1 MTVLVTGGAGFIGSE
16 FVHELY
22 NSEPDSIAIVD
33 SLTYAGNLNN
43 LKSILPNIR
52 FHNVDICDVNGLAE
66 VFRLE
71 KPNTVVHFAA
81 ESHVDNSISSP
92 NIFLETNVGG
102 TLNILKLSVQHGVEK
117 YIHISTDEVY
127 GSMREGKAVESNCFN
142 PASPYSASKAAAEH
156 FVNAWS
162 TTYGLPTFIVRCSNN
177 YGPRQHV
184 EKLIPLAINRLINQ
198 EKVPIYGDGSN
209 VREWIHVSDCA
220 KAILAVMNSKEKSKV
235 YNISSGDFRTNLEI
249 VRELIQI
256 FGLDDSYIEF
266 VEDRKGHD
274 YRYAIDSSRILNE
287 LNWKPTVSLSD
298 GLRETVD
305 WFKTSRN
312 K

>member
-1 MTVLVTGGAGFIGSE
+1 MNVLVTGGAGFIGSE

-22 NSEPDSIAIVD
+22 NSGLDSIAIVD
-33 SLTYAGNLNN
+33 SLTYAGNLKN
-43 LKSILPNIR
+43 LQSILPNIR

-71 KPNTVVHFAA
+71 KPSTVVHFAA

-92 NIFLETNVGG
+92 DIFLETNVGG

-127 GSMREGKAVESNCFN
+127 GSLREGKAVESSCFN

-156 FVNAWS
+156 FVNAWNI
-162 TTYGLPTFIVRCSNN
+162 TYGLPTLIVRCSNN
-177 YGPRQHV
+177 YGPRQHA

-198 EKVPIYGDGSN
+198 KKVPIYGDGSN

-220 KAILAVMNSKEKSKV
+220 KAILAVMNSKENSKV

-249 VRELIQI
+249 ARELIQI
-256 FGLDDSYIEF
+256 FNLDDSYIEF
-266 VEDRKGHD
+266 VENRQGHD

-287 LNWKPTVSLSD
+287 LNWRPTVSLSD

-305 WFKTSRN
+305 WFKASRN